1 MQKHCMSIQECDE
14 NSQSP
19 CGVESD
25 GECEGQQEDFYM
37 NTSSKR
43 KIRENLGPLL
53 NGLGNMVTKDTE
65 KLERYSVP
73 SWLGKTGLQES
84 QAL

>member
-1 MQKHCMSIQECDE
+1 
-14 NSQSP
+14 
-19 CGVESD
+19 
-25 GECEGQQEDFYM
+25 M